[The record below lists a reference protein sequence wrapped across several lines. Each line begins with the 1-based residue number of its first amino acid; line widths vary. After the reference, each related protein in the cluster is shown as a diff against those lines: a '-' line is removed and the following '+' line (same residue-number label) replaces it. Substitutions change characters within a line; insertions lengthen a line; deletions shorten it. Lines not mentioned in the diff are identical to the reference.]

1 MDRNTPSRALGLR
14 PSPYARSPGVEAYY
28 ARALPLPEKKPLAP
42 DAGMAWRRI
51 AWHLLAAA
59 ALVVGAAGVAV
70 LAKVL

>member
-28 ARALPLPEKKPLAP
+28 ARALPLPERRSLAP
-42 DAGMAWRRI
+42 SPRLAWRRI
-51 AWHLLAAA
+51 AWCLLVAA
-59 ALVVGAAGVAV
+59 ALVVAAAGVAV